1 MDNLRTLF
9 IFGLL
14 IVSLLLWE
22 AWQNDYVRPQQVAT
36 QSNAAEPSTAADQQD
51 DLPELPAAVS
61 ADGLPALPD
70 SDPATA
76 SSTNQVRV
84 KTDVIDAM
92 IDLRGADIRKLAL
105 LKYPVDVNL
114 PDQPVQFLNDGR
126 NKFFVTQSGLRAE
139 GPA

>member
-36 QSNAAEPSTAADQQD
+36 QNNTADSSVESDQAQD
-51 DLPELPAAVS
+51 DLPELPAVT
-61 ADGLPALPD
+61 ADGLPSLPE
-70 SDPATA
+70 SEQAAATSA
-76 SSTNQVRV
+76 NQINV
-84 KTDVIDAM
+84 KTDVIQAT

-105 LKYPVDVNL
+105 LKIPS
-114 PDQPVQFLNDGR
+114 R
-126 NKFFVTQSGLRAE
+126 C
-139 GPA
+139 